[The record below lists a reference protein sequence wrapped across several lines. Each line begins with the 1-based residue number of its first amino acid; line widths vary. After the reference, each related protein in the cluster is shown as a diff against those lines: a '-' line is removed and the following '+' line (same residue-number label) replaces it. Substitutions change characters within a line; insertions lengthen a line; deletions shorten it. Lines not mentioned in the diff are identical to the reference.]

1 MKKLL
6 ALIAITISLGLQSF
20 AIDRVNEKLIESF
33 KASFPH
39 ADQVRWLEENDNFIV
54 SFVEDNVFARA
65 FYNQDGNLFQL
76 IRYYKDSQLP
86 FVVLH
91 TMQKEFPNKKIFGV
105 VEVTTTD
112 LKKNVETTYFVKL
125 EEERRWTTVKVDVY
139 GNTVVTERLRKP

>member
-6 ALIAITISLGLQSF
+6 ALVTITISLGLQSF

-39 ADQVRWLEENDNFIV
+39 AEQVRWLEESDNFIV

-65 FYNQDGNLFQL
+65 FYNQDGDLFQL

-91 TMQKEFPNKKIFGV
+91 TMQKEYPNKTIFGV

-112 LKKNVETTYFVKL
+112 SKKNIETVYYVRL
-125 EEERRWTTVKVDVY
+125 EDDRRWTTVKVDVY
-139 GNTVVTERLRKP
+139 GNTAVTQRLRKP